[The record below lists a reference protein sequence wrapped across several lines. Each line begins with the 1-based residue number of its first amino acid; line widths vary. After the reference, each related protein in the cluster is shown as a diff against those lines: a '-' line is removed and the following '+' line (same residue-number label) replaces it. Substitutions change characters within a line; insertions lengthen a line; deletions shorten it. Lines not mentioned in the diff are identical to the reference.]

1 MTQWFSPVLSNNK
14 TDSHDI
20 YLSKMMIWKKCKRV
34 QLWICGCLEILEEL
48 FQSISEFA
56 ELPGAA
62 LIPNSLIEHTK

>member
-1 MTQWFSPVLSNNK
+1 
-14 TDSHDI
+14 
-20 YLSKMMIWKKCKRV
+20 MIWKKCKRV

-48 FQSISEFA
+48 FQSISKFA